1 MLKLIKNI
9 HVYSPEDMG
18 VKDVLIAANKICR
31 IYDEIKIESNIE
43 IEVID
48 GSDKLLFPGF
58 IDSHVHI
65 LGGGGEGGGALAV
78 RADGVDG
85 GAGRRRRSP
94 AARW

>member
-31 IYDEIKIESNIE
+31 ISDEIKIESNIE

-48 GSDKLLFPGF
+48 GSENSDW
-58 IDSHVHI
+58 IDN
-65 LGGGGEGGGALAV
+65 GWF
-78 RADGVDG
+78 DFN
-85 GAGRRRRSP
+85 
-94 AARW
+94 W

>member
-31 IYDEIKIESNIE
+31 ISDEIKIESNIE

-48 GSDKLLFPGF
+48 GSENSD
-58 IDSHVHI
+58 
-65 LGGGGEGGGALAV
+65 
-78 RADGVDG
+78 
-85 GAGRRRRSP
+85 
-94 AARW
+94 